1 MVDEQIRREIPKVT
15 TEDNQPV
22 EVHSVLNNTAPRD
35 VLKAVRSINICKEM
49 ECAGIEI
56 FEIGK
61 GFHSEL

>member
-22 EVHSVLNNTAPRD
+22 EVHSVLNNTGPRD

-49 ECAGIEI
+49 ECAGIDD
-56 FEIGK
+56 
-61 GFHSEL
+61 L